1 MFISIL
7 IAGILAALNHH
18 LCLPSVKNLNFTC
31 IETADQLYALFQS
44 TPEVRKTYERK
55 DIALLLFHVHIDVA
69 ASQRNY
75 STSNPLESKCC
86 QASNTQGNRCSLTAV
101 YIRSIYEFFP
111 PPLVLVFLIP
121 TTTMKEYLKL
131 GSTVLRGLNSIQ
143 EICWTPSRP
152 FCPGKENI
160 GDSING
166 FVIQVKC
173 HDACPVRQSFTIV
186 VKVNIYD
193 GIL

>member
-7 IAGILAALNHH
+7 IADILAALNHH
-18 LCLPSVKNLNFTC
+18 LCLPSVKSLNFTC

-75 STSNPLESKCC
+75 STSNHLESKCC

-121 TTTMKEYLKL
+121 
-131 GSTVLRGLNSIQ
+131 
-143 EICWTPSRP
+143 
-152 FCPGKENI
+152 
-160 GDSING
+160 
-166 FVIQVKC
+166 
-173 HDACPVRQSFTIV
+173 
-186 VKVNIYD
+186 IYNHHE
-193 GIL
+193 GIPRIR